1 MTRRSKSFSLATA
14 TVLVLIFAAT
24 VLAHEITVRGTVA
37 AIEKTRIQ
45 IKSGEE
51 KPDQA
56 PAWYPIDTA
65 TKIKRGDKILTFEQ
79 ARIKVNERAVV
90 IIDHPDRGPVK
101 TKEIRLAPES
111 N

>member
-1 MTRRSKSFSLATA
+1 MVSDRHRD
-14 TVLVLIFAAT
+14 
-24 VLAHEITVRGTVA
+24 EINIR
-37 AIEKTRIQ
+37 
-45 IKSGEE
+45 
-51 KPDQA
+51 
-56 PAWYPIDTA
+56 
-65 TKIKRGDKILTFEQ
+65 DKILTFEQ